1 MRADLHLIE
10 TGVFETRA
18 KAQEAIAAG
27 LVRVNGEPVRKP
39 SQKIPDGAVVTAEPA
54 HPWVSRAALKLAA
67 GLDASG
73 VDPAGLFCLDVG
85 SSTGG
90 FTEVLLARGA
100 ARVAAVDVGRDQLH
114 PKLRAD
120 PRVLSLEATDA
131 RTLTPAVIGGAPD
144 LIVCDASFIG
154 LEKVIARPL
163 SMAGEGAALVALF
176 KPQFQVGRAAIG
188 KGGIVKDEAAVQAAL
203 DAACAF
209 LEGAGWI
216 VTGITESPVQGSDGN
231 RERLIC
237 ARRR

>member
-1 MRADLHLIE
+1 
-10 TGVFETRA
+10 
-18 KAQEAIAAG
+18 
-27 LVRVNGEPVRKP
+27 
-39 SQKIPDGAVVTAEPA
+39 
-54 HPWVSRAALKLAA
+54 
-67 GLDASG
+67 